1 MTVHAGLKFGRFEF
15 IWPVL
20 VGLSVL
26 LTSDISTMSTM

>member
-1 MTVHAGLKFGRFEF
+1 MTIYAGFKLGRFEF